1 MTDEQLAINAQMLL
15 QNKGGNLSDRQMEF
29 AQDIVS
35 TYQLSMQL
43 AEWEKQYS
51 KGAPA
56 SPPSGELK

>member
-1 MTDEQLAINAQMLL
+1 LL

-56 SPPSGELK
+56 PPANGELK